1 MIRALTGYS
10 TRHPWK
16 VITLW
21 AVLGLALSA
30 LAPTLLA
37 RVTQNQTGDF
47 LPRSYDSAAALHIA
61 EEQFGVDPDATTVTV
76 LVARA
81 DGKPL
86 DAADQQQ
93 IEARAAKLAQRR
105 VVMPRQD
112 DKPQF
117 LVPDRSQTPRIAP
130 AMTAPDRSFQLLSVE
145 LLGNPADEGVQGVY
159 RAFRDSARTQFA
171 EAGMRTGFTGGWPT
185 PSTPPTPTRPP
196 RRSGAPSSPC

>member
-81 DGKPL
+81 DGKP
-86 DAADQQQ
+86 
-93 IEARAAKLAQRR
+93 
-105 VVMPRQD
+105 
-112 DKPQF
+112 
-117 LVPDRSQTPRIAP
+117 STPRTSSRSRPGRRSWPSAGWSCP
-130 AMTAPDRSFQLLSVE
+130 GRTTSRSSWSPTAPRR
-145 LLGNPADEGVQGVY
+145 PA
-159 RAFRDSARTQFA
+159 S
-171 EAGMRTGFTGGWPT
+171 
-185 PSTPPTPTRPP
+185 P
-196 RRSGAPSSPC
+196 RR